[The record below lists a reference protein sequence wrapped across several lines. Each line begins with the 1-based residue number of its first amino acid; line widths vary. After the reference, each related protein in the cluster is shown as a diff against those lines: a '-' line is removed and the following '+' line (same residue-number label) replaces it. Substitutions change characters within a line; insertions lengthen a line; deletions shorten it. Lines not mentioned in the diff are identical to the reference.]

1 MATVDTILSELGSA
15 STSGKGASNSAT
27 GASSVLGKDEFLKLL
42 VVQLQNQDPLNP
54 LDDKEFIAQ
63 LAQFSS
69 LEQMSNVASGIE
81 ALTETVSRQDSL
93 SAVSYIGKNVV
104 ANGNTVSKLDSGTT
118 PVYFTL
124 NGAAATVSVNI
135 YDQNRNIVRTETLN
149 SMQEGEYTFSWDG
162 LDYNGKTA
170 DNGQYKV
177 YFAAVDANDRAVLV
191 STKVVGTITG
201 VSKTSDDISFRLSDG
216 RNVQFDDI
224 SMVTQGISAE

>member
-1 MATVDTILSELGSA
+1 MATVDSILSEIGSA
-15 STSGKGASNSAT
+15 SRSASSA
-27 GASSVLGKDEFLKLL
+27 ASAPSSVLGKDEFLKLL

-124 NGAAATVSVNI
+124 NGAAAAVSVNI

-149 SMQEGEYTFSWDG
+149 SMQAGEYTFSWDG

-191 STKVVGTITG
+191 DTKVVGTITG

-216 RNVQFDDI
+216 RTVQFDDI
-224 SMVTQGISAE
+224 SMVTQGVSAE

>member
-15 STSGKGASNSAT
+15 SRS
-27 GASSVLGKDEFLKLL
+27 ASSAASAPSSALGKDDFLELL

-81 ALTETVSRQDSL
+81 SLTKTVSRQDSL

-104 ANGNTVSKLDSGTT
+104 AEGNTVSKLDSGIT

-124 NGAAATVSVNI
+124 SDSAATVSINV
-135 YDQNRNIVRTETLN
+135 YDQNNNIVKTENLN
-149 SMQEGEYTFSWDG
+149 SMQAGEYTFSWDG

-191 STKVVGTITG
+191 DTKVVGTITG

-216 RNVQFDDI
+216 RTVQFDDI
-224 SMVTQGISAE
+224 SMVTQGVSAE

>member
-1 MATVDTILSELGSA
+1 MATVDSILSELGSA
-15 STSGKGASNSAT
+15 SRSASNAASTPSSA
-27 GASSVLGKDEFLKLL
+27 LGKDDFLELL

-81 ALTETVSRQDSL
+81 ALTKTVSRQDSL

-104 ANGNTVSKLDSGTT
+104 AEGNTVSKLDSGIT

-124 NGAAATVSVNI
+124 SDSAATVSINV
-135 YDQNRNIVRTETLN
+135 YDQNNNIVKTETLN

-162 LDYNGKTA
+162 LDYNGKKA

-191 STKVVGTITG
+191 DTKVVGTITG

-216 RNVQFDDI
+216 RTVQFDDI
-224 SMVTQGISAE
+224 SMVTQGLSAE

>member
-1 MATVDTILSELGSA
+1 MATVDSILSELGSA
-15 STSGKGASNSAT
+15 SRS
-27 GASSVLGKDEFLKLL
+27 ASSAASTASSALGKDDFLELL

-104 ANGNTVSKLDSGTT
+104 AEGNTVSKLDSGIT

-124 NGAAATVSVNI
+124 NDTAATVSINV
-135 YDQNRNIVRTETLN
+135 YDQNNNIVQTETLN
-149 SMQEGEYTFSWDG
+149 SMQAGEYTFSWDG

-191 STKVVGTITG
+191 DTKVVGTITG
-201 VSKTSDDISFRLSDG
+201 VSKTSDEIAFRLSDG
-216 RNVQFDDI
+216 RTVQFDDI
-224 SMVTQGISAE
+224 SMVTQGVSAE